1 MRQPKVP
8 TISQAKAALVRL
20 LKAQGE
26 DACPVCRAN
35 GQTTFGQRPVRQLRR
50 RAFGNVKDK
59 YLAHADGHFDTAA
72 DDWLGWASTAA
83 VEGLTLLP
91 DEWVTQTSADKYRDD
106 RQYSRTWRFVM
117 ENHKAITEAGIR
129 CEYRKRLYRE
139 IGSERYCVFID
150 SDFWKLLVDVGK
162 PIKAAR
168 EYHDT
173 LMGVIAETGRQGAA
187 AAAEAPEAPAKPPR
201 RKQKHSVAAP
211 PSTEQMVSESSAP
224 TPRPV
229 EQVSVPTSAGGRG
242 LQMPLFA

>member
-8 TISQAKAALVRL
+8 TNNQAKAALIRL

-26 DACPVCRAN
+26 EACPVCKAN
-35 GQTTFGQRPVRQLRR
+35 GQVTFGARPARQPRR

-59 YLAHADGHFDTAA
+59 YLAHADGHFDAAA

-83 VEGLTLLP
+83 IEGLTLLP

-106 RQYSRTWRFVM
+106 RQYARTWRFVM
-117 ENHKAITEAGIR
+117 ENHKAIADAGVR

-173 LMGVIAETGRQGAA
+173 LMGVINETKRQGAA
-187 AAAEAPEAPAKPPR
+187 AEALEAPAEAPRPKR
-201 RKQKHSVAAP
+201 RHSVP
-211 PSTEQMVSESSAP
+211 PLPATEQKGSESVAP
-224 TPRPV
+224 TPLPV
-229 EQVSVPTSAGGRG
+229 EQVSAAASAGSRA